1 MQSNTEVIL
10 IFLNL
15 HSILSSAASHK
26 MAIVW
31 GFFTCLA
38 SFLLFNFFN
47 VLLQTV
53 IALENVCDHLYV
65 KLNTWI
71 YCQIVLFLFT
81 CKIGDKWISNNQFE
95 HVYLNLYIP
104 SNLSRIKKVKV
115 ARLQTMRP
123 SLVKLT
129 ALSGISPFTTNAC
142 FDY

>member
-1 MQSNTEVIL
+1 
-10 IFLNL
+10 
-15 HSILSSAASHK
+15 

-71 YCQIVLFLFT
+71 FCGDMPNSFVL
-81 CKIGDKWISNNQFE
+81 I
-95 HVYLNLYIP
+95 YL
-104 SNLSRIKKVKV
+104 
-115 ARLQTMRP
+115 
-123 SLVKLT
+123 
-129 ALSGISPFTTNAC
+129 
-142 FDY
+142 